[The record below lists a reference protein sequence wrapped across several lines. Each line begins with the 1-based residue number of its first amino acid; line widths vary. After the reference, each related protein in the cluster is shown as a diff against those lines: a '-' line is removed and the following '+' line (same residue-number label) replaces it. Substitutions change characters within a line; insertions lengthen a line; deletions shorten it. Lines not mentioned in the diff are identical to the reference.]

1 MFQSLKKIFKMKDES
16 NQPTKRSY
24 VILIGLIGLL
34 FLIVSNI
41 FSSNNSEPQEPAP
54 ISNEEEVF
62 LDKSEERPSSS
73 SDDVASELR
82 NQMQDELATALNS
95 IQGVSNVQVMLQLE
109 ASSLKVYEKNT
120 ITGRQ
125 RTSETDQ
132 NGGTRE
138 VEDETVENQTV
149 ILRKNNSEEPLLI
162 QQKYPS
168 VRGVLIIA
176 EGVDNLQRK
185 QSVVEAVS
193 RLLDVSTHRIS
204 VLPKDREE

>member
-41 FSSNNSEPQEPAP
+41 FSSNSEQQEPAP

-62 LDKSEERPSSS
+62 LDKNEERPNSS

-176 EGVDNLQRK
+176 EGVDNLERK

>member
-1 MFQSLKKIFKMKDES
+1 MFQSLKKIFKMKDDS

-24 VILIGLIGLL
+24 IILIGLVGLL

-41 FSSNNSEPQEPAP
+41 FSGNSQQEQPP
-54 ISNEEEVF
+54 SVDEEEVF
-62 LDKSEERPSSS
+62 LDKNEENQSNSE
-73 SDDVASELR
+73 DDVASELR
-82 NQMQDELATALNS
+82 NQMQEELTTALENL
-95 IQGVSNVQVMLQLE
+95 QGVSNVQVMLQLE
-109 ASSLKVYEKNT
+109 ASSTKVYEKNT
-120 ITGRQ
+120 ITGHQ

-138 VEDETVENQTV
+138 VEDETVEHQTV
-149 ILRKNNSEEPLLI
+149 IVRKNNSEEPLLI

-168 VRGVLIIA
+168 VRGVLVIA
-176 EGVDNLQRK
+176 EGVDNVQKK
-185 QSVVEAVS
+185 QNVVEAVS

>member
-1 MFQSLKKIFKMKDES
+1 MFQTLKRFLKMKDES
-16 NQPTKRSY
+16 NRPTKRSY
-24 VILIGLIGLL
+24 IILIGLLGLL
-34 FLIVSNI
+34 FLIVSSV
-41 FSSNNSEPQEPAP
+41 FSNNSDQQEPAP
-54 ISNEEEVF
+54 ITNEEEVF
-62 LDKSEERPSSS
+62 LDKNEESQTSSG
-73 SDDVASELR
+73 DDVASELR
-82 NQMQDELATALNS
+82 NQMQGELATALEAL
-95 IQGVSNVQVMLQLE
+95 QGVSNVQVMLQLE

-120 ITGRQ
+120 IKGSQ

-176 EGVDNLQRK
+176 EGVDNPQKK
-185 QSVVEAVS
+185 QVVVEAVS

-204 VLPKDREE
+204 VLPKDKEE

>member
-1 MFQSLKKIFKMKDES
+1 MFQTLKNFLKMKDDS
-16 NQPTKRSY
+16 NRPTKRSY
-24 VILIGLIGLL
+24 IILIGLLGLL
-34 FLIVSNI
+34 FLIVSSI
-41 FSSNNSEPQEPAP
+41 FSNNSNQPDPAP
-54 ISNEEEVF
+54 IANEEEVF
-62 LDKSEERPSSS
+62 LDKNEESQVNSE
-73 SDDVASELR
+73 DDVASELR
-82 NQMQDELATALNS
+82 NQMQSELATALEAL
-95 IQGVSNVQVMLQLE
+95 QGVSNVQVMLQLE

-120 ITGRQ
+120 IKGSQ

-138 VEDETVENQTV
+138 VEDETIENQTV

-176 EGVDNLQRK
+176 EGVDNPQKK
-185 QSVVEAVS
+185 QVVVEAVS

-204 VLPKDREE
+204 VLPKDKEE